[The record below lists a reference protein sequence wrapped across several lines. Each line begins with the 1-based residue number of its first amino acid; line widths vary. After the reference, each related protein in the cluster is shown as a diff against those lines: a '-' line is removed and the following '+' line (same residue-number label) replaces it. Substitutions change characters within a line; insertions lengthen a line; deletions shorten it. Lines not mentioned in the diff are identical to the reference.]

1 MTNENYYSRNM
12 VNMSDSE
19 LMNYVNNKSDFQKE
33 AVLSAISELEKR
45 GLIKDSILSIKKE
58 LTSKNISTKKEESAT
73 VKSSDLQILYTSKY
87 IMIFCVLVSV
97 FVAGILMAL
106 NFVQINKKRAA
117 RDVVIASLLYSFL
130 QSYIFDY
137 LNIHFSLLYL
147 PVNLLGVY
155 LLEIYFWKKQVPAD
169 IKYNKRNIWNPIL
182 IVLLISLPL
191 VYVMFKTGMLQ
202 P

>member
-1 MTNENYYSRNM
+1 MTNENYYSVKM
-12 VNMSDSE
+12 VKMTKSE
-19 LMNYVNNKSDFQKE
+19 LMNYIDNHADFQEE
-33 AVLSAISELEKR
+33 AVLSAILELEKR
-45 GLIKDSILSIKKE
+45 GFAKDSVSNLKKE
-58 LTSKNISTKKEESAT
+58 LTLKTKSTTKQEPAT
-73 VKSSDLQILYTSKY
+73 VKGSDLPILYTSKY
-87 IMIFCVLVSV
+87 IMIFGVLVSV
-97 FVAGILMAL
+97 FGAGILMAL
-106 NFVQINKKRAA
+106 NFVQINKKRVA

-137 LNIHFSLLYL
+137 LNIHFSLLSL